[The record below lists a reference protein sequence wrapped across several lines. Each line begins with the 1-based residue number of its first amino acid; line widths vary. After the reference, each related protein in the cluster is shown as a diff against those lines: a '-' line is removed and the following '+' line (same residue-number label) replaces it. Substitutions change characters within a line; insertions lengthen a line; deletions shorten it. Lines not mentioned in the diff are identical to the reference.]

1 MEGLYKPSITSK
13 ALPAAP
19 AGNSS
24 TAGPGELNAFSSVS
38 QSSVSGILGV
48 ERICSSQVPGFQTG
62 QHSTNNPKDRSPMS
76 QACESSVIPGCHP
89 VKYIN
94 KGEMFTEHSLCPD
107 PPGHASRSLS
117 GKDKSFVG
125 VVSAINALNLS
136 MNASR
141 LTSID
146 LASSLE
152 TYAAVIHSRTN
163 SSTQA
168 EMNEACAN
176 CFDHTAV
183 FWMEWAAIQAKIQVS
198 LIEDLYKLK
207 VLATSIENGSGSTA
221 DTIDVDSIRAVTVKL
236 TKTSHES
243 FKEAYEKGAGWSSVG
258 GLDYWTKKL
267 PEPVIKEAPTIN
279 THSES
284 INRLPTAFGT
294 ARVFAETKIDRQFAL
309 SKESNNEL
317 LENKHSNESFNT
329 QKLGARTN
337 SSDTLCSLGDNEC
350 QPGFCEEKGI
360 FEIDT
365 DGAVRRKNERSVH
378 SFKYPNGRANRDALP
393 SVTNRRSALP
403 RSSDII
409 NLDNIYSG
417 AINKSNNNL
426 QAAADLKTTLE
437 ETDSEDEVLLNKRD
451 SSNAQK
457 ESRTEQDNDDSHMGD
472 ESAQDKG
479 KCVQEYAV
487 QGNTVQEDTVN
498 METSYWDNLPSAYL
512 YRPLS
517 YAITEEGSIRTTP
530 PKGQISPAAAVGH
543 EASHRSGIPA
553 AAVKRP
559 GNIRRKGKFHKQDG
573 SILMLSK
580 READDSSSDDDTAKG
595 SSSNTQS
602 GGVGPSEEPG
612 KKPATTTNGGQNLI
626 PPKLQHIEI
635 PFFDRGTGPTA
646 VAQPLEPNYNY
657 PDQYPSR
664 GYFSEDFSPQQK
676 EDLTLEA
683 TKSLQADNG
692 NQNTPG
698 WANRFKKILK
708 FPRGSSDQTSL
719 LSPTGLKRQLS
730 PDPENPMFPNA
741 KQKKPNV

>member
-1 MEGLYKPSITSK
+1 MEGFYKPSTTSK
-13 ALPAAP
+13 ALPALPAAP
-19 AGNSS
+19 TGNNL
-24 TAGPGELNAFSSVS
+24 TASPELNAFSPVP
-38 QSSVSGILGV
+38 QLSVSGILGV
-48 ERICSSQVPGFQTG
+48 RGIGSSQIPGFQTG
-62 QHSTNNPKDRSPMS
+62 QRPTSTQTDRSPMS
-76 QACESSVIPGCHP
+76 QACESSVVPGCHP

-107 PPGHASRSLS
+107 SSGYASHSLS
-117 GKDKSFVG
+117 GKGKSFVG

-136 MNASR
+136 MNTSR

-152 TYAAVIHSRTN
+152 TYAAVIHSRTS

-176 CFDHTAV
+176 CFDHAAV

-207 VLATSIENGSGSTA
+207 VLASSVENGSGFAA
-221 DTIDVDSIRAVTVKL
+221 DAIDVDSIRAVAVKL

-267 PEPVIKEAPTIN
+267 PEPVIKEAPTTN

-284 INRLPTAFGT
+284 VNRPSTGFGT
-294 ARVFAETKIDRQFAL
+294 AKVLAEAKIDRQFAL
-309 SKESNNEL
+309 SKNSHNGF
-317 LENKHSNESFNT
+317 LENNHSHESSNT

-350 QPGFCEEKGI
+350 QPGLCEEKGI

-365 DGAVRRKNERSVH
+365 DGVVRRKNERYVH
-378 SFKYPNGRANRDALP
+378 SFKYPNGRANRDDLP
-393 SVTNRRSALP
+393 SVTNGRAVLS
-403 RSSDII
+403 RSSEII
-409 NLDNIYSG
+409 NFDTIYSNV
-417 AINKSNNNL
+417 IKRSNNNL
-426 QAAADLKTTLE
+426 QAAVDFKTTPE
-437 ETDSEDEVLLNKRD
+437 ESDSQGEVLLAKENCRD
-451 SSNAQK
+451 MAEN
-457 ESRTEQDNDDSHMGD
+457 RDRIEQDCDDSPMRD
-472 ESAQDKG
+472 ESPQDNG
-479 KCVQEYAV
+479 NSVQENAV
-487 QGNTVQEDTVN
+487 DI
-498 METSYWDNLPSAYL
+498 ETNYLDNLPSAYL
-512 YRPLS
+512 YHPLS

-530 PKGQISPAAAVGH
+530 SKGQTSPAAPVGH
-543 EASHRSGIPA
+543 EMPHRSGIPA
-553 AAVKRP
+553 VAVKRP
-559 GNIRRKGKFHKQDG
+559 GNIRRKGKFHKKDG
-573 SILMLSK
+573 SILMVSK
-580 READDSSSDDDTAKG
+580 READDSSSDDMAKG
-595 SSSNTQS
+595 SSSNTKS
-602 GGVGPSEEPG
+602 GGVSCSGEPR
-612 KKPATTTNGGQNLI
+612 KKSTTATHEGQNLI
-626 PPKLQHIEI
+626 APKLQHIEI
-635 PFFDRGTGPTA
+635 PFFDRGPTA

-676 EDLTLEA
+676 EHLTLEA

-698 WANRFKKILK
+698 WANRFKKIMK
-708 FPRGSSDQTSL
+708 FPRGSSDQTSI
-719 LSPTGLKRQLS
+719 LSPTSLKRQLS
-730 PDPENPMFPNA
+730 PDTENPMIPNA